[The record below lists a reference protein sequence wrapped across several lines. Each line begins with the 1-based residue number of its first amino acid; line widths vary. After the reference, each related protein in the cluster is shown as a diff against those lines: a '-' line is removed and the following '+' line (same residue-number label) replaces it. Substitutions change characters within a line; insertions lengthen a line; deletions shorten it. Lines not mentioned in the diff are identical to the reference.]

1 VWMNLGS
8 ADFTRRN
15 LGDLNLEAAVEL
27 RMPVRS
33 APARAAAEYFA
44 EQWSGASAEADF
56 AQASNTAYW
65 RYRFAEATGLSS
77 F

>member
-1 VWMNLGS
+1 
-8 ADFTRRN
+8 
-15 LGDLNLEAAVEL
+15 
-27 RMPVRS
+27 VRS

-44 EQWSGASAEADF
+44 EQWSSASADADF
-56 AQASNTAYW
+56 APASITAYW